1 MTEQNPTAP
10 ITQDVLTIPRKLPE
24 GGRMNIVGLTRDQL
38 REALIAAG
46 TPEKQAKMRLGQVW
60 QWIYH
65 WGVRDF
71 ADMTNLAKDYRA
83 LLAEKFEIALPEVVT
98 RQVSADGTRKYLL
111 RIAGGH
117 EVEMVY
123 IPEENRGTLCVSSQ
137 VGCTLTCSFCHT
149 GTQKLVRNLTAGEIV
164 GQLMLARDDLGE
176 WPEQGAPKDETRLIS
191 NVVLMGM
198 GEPLY
203 NFENVRDAM
212 KVVMDN
218 EGLTLSRRRI
228 TLSTSGVVP
237 EIARAAE
244 EIGCLL
250 AVSFHATTDEVRD
263 RLVPINKRWN
273 IETLLNTLRDYPR
286 LSNSE
291 RITFE
296 YVMLKGVND
305 SDADA
310 RRLVKLIRG
319 IPAKINLIPFN
330 EWPGAPYE
338 RSDWE
343 RIEAFADIIYK
354 AGYASPIR
362 TPRGED
368 IMAACGQ
375 LKSATERSPQEP
387 GRDRCRG
394 RTGLSPRLV
403 RHLVCIST
411 PSTTKSCVFDVTMP
425 LPRAY
430 KMRTR
435 TRTGLHDR
443 RRAATGRIRRRF
455 HQGSQRVGG
464 CSETAGNV
472 YRRYRRR
479 LRPAPHG
486 L

>member
-1 MTEQNPTAP
+1 MTVTAP
-10 ITQDVLTIPRKLPE
+10 ITQDVLTLPRKLPA
-24 GGRMNIVGLTRDQL
+24 GGKTNIVGLTRDQL
-38 REALIAAG
+38 HAALIAAG
-46 TPEKQAKMRLGQVW
+46 TEERQAKMRVGQVW
-60 QWIYH
+60 QWVYH
-65 WGVRDF
+65 WGLRDF
-71 ADMTNLAKDYRA
+71 AGMTNLAKDYRA
-83 LLAEKFEIALPEVVT
+83 FLAEHFSIELPEVVT
-98 RQVSADGTRKYLL
+98 RQISADGTRKYLV

-117 EVEMVY
+117 EVETVY
-123 IPEENRGTLCVSSQ
+123 IPEEGRGTLCVSSQ

-176 WPEQGAPKDETRLIS
+176 WPERGAPKDETRLVS
-191 NVVLMGM
+191 NLVLMGM

-212 KVVMDN
+212 KVVMDG

-237 EIARAAE
+237 EIARTAE

-273 IETLLNTLRDYPR
+273 IKTLLDALRDYPR

-296 YVMLKGVND
+296 YVMLRGVND

-310 RRLVKLIRG
+310 KRLVKLIAG

-330 EWPGAPYE
+330 EWPGAPYQ
-338 RSDWE
+338 RSEPE
-343 RIEAFADIIYK
+343 RIAAFADIIYK

-375 LKSATERSPQEP
+375 LKSATERSRKSRAEIAAEA
-387 GRDRCRG
+387 
-394 RTGLSPRLV
+394 GL
-403 RHLVCIST
+403 
-411 PSTTKSCVFDVTMP
+411 
-425 LPRAY
+425 
-430 KMRTR
+430 
-435 TRTGLHDR
+435 
-443 RRAATGRIRRRF
+443 
-455 HQGSQRVGG
+455 
-464 CSETAGNV
+464 
-472 YRRYRRR
+472 
-479 LRPAPHG
+479 
-486 L
+486 

>member
-1 MTEQNPTAP
+1 MTASAP
-10 ITQDVLTIPRKLPE
+10 ITQDVMTIKRALPE
-24 GGRMNIVGLTRDQL
+24 GGPVNLVGLTRDQM
-38 REALIAAG
+38 RAALIEMG
-46 TPEKQAKMRLGQVW
+46 TPDRQAKMRVGQIW

-71 ADMTNLAKDYRA
+71 AAMTNLAKEYRA
-83 LLAEKFEIALPEVVT
+83 SLADHFVIALPELVT
-98 RQVSADGTRKYLL
+98 KSVSADGTRKYLV

-117 EVEMVY
+117 EVEVVY
-123 IPEENRGTLCVSSQ
+123 IPEDDRGTLCISSQ

-164 GQLMLARDDLGE
+164 GQVMLARDDLDE
-176 WPEQGAPKDETRLIS
+176 WPEPGMGTGENGPRLLS

-203 NFENVRDAM
+203 NFENVRDGM
-212 KVVMDN
+212 KIVMDG
-218 EGLTLSRRRI
+218 EGLALSRRRI

-237 EIARAAE
+237 EIARTAQ
-244 EIGCLL
+244 EIGCQL

-273 IETLLNTLRDYPR
+273 IATLLDALREYPKV
-286 LSNSE
+286 SNSE

-310 RRLVKLIRG
+310 RRLVQLIKG

-338 RSDWE
+338 RSDWA

-375 LKSATERSPQEP
+375 LKSATERA
-387 GRDRCRG
+387 R
-394 RTGLSPRLV
+394 
-403 RHLVCIST
+403 
-411 PSTTKSCVFDVTMP
+411 KS
-425 LPRAY
+425 
-430 KMRTR
+430 
-435 TRTGLHDR
+435 
-443 RRAATGRIRRRF
+443 RAAIAAEAGL
-455 HQGSQRVGG
+455 GG
-464 CSETAGNV
+464 
-472 YRRYRRR
+472 
-479 LRPAPHG
+479 
-486 L
+486 